1 MGCPSMD
8 VVLLFSLG
16 GLAGLLAGFGS
27 FDFDLWGS
35 DGWGRSAGFGGPG
48 WGPRPVAATAQ
59 LFWFLY
65 I

>member
-35 DGWGRSAGFGGPG
+35 DWGAVESFLLGLWGLDGGL
-48 WGPRPVAATAQ
+48 A
-59 LFWFLY
+59 
-65 I
+65 